1 MKALLPKGWARP
13 KGYSNGILAEGSQVF
28 VAGMIG
34 WNEQGEFPD
43 GFVDQFEQTLKNTL
57 AVLAEA
63 NAGAADVVRMTWY
76 VTDLDMYRSKLREL
90 GGAYRNLMGTNFP
103 AMSVIEVSGLVE
115 PKAMIEIETTA
126 VIAQ

>member
-1 MKALLPKGWARP
+1 MKALLPKGWPRP

-43 GFVDQFEQTLKNTL
+43 EFVDQFEQTLKNTL
-57 AVLAEA
+57 AVLGEA

-76 VTDLDMYRSKLREL
+76 VTDLDIYRSKLREL

-103 AMSVIEVSGLVE
+103 AMSVVEVSGLVE

>member
-1 MKALLPKGWARP
+1 MKALLPKGWPRP
-13 KGYSNGILAEGSQVF
+13 KGYSNGILAEGPQVF

-90 GGAYRNLMGTNFP
+90 GWAYRNLMGTNFP
-103 AMSVIEVSGLVE
+103 AMSVVEVSGLVE

-126 VIAQ
+126 VIGQ

>member
-1 MKALLPKGWARP
+1 MKALLPKGWPRP

-90 GGAYRNLMGTNFP
+90 GWAYRNLMGTNFP
-103 AMSVIEVSGLVE
+103 AMSVVEVSGLVE

-126 VIAQ
+126 VIGQ

>member
-1 MKALLPKGWARP
+1 MKALLPKGWPRP

-76 VTDLDMYRSKLREL
+76 VTDLDMYRSKQREL
-90 GGAYRNLMGTNFP
+90 GGTYRNLMGTNFP
-103 AMSVIEVSGLVE
+103 AMSVVEVSGIVE
-115 PKAMIEIETTA
+115 PKAMIEIDTTA
-126 VIAQ
+126 VIGQ

>member
-103 AMSVIEVSGLVE
+103 AMSVVEVSGLVE
-115 PKAMIEIETTA
+115 PKAMIEIATTA

>member
-1 MKALLPKGWARP
+1 MKALLPKGWPRP

-34 WNEQGEFPD
+34 WNEQGEVPD

-90 GGAYRNLMGTNFP
+90 GWAYRNLMGTNFP
-103 AMSVIEVSGLVE
+103 AMSVVEVSGLVE

-126 VIAQ
+126 VIGQ

>member
-1 MKALLPKGWARP
+1 MKALLPKGWPRP
-13 KGYSNGILAEGSQVF
+13 KGYSTGILAEGSQVF

-90 GGAYRNLMGTNFP
+90 GGVYRNLMGTNFP
-103 AMSVIEVSGLVE
+103 AMSVVEVSGLVE